1 MAINGGGNPNP
12 VMPPNFGKTFTP
24 EEYRKNGSKGGKA
37 SAKVQ
42 REKRRAREIL
52 DIFLSMPLK
61 KRKEAEIEQI
71 KAFEE
76 LKGKNITVNEAIQL
90 KQVQKALNGDL
101 ASATYIRDTVGDK
114 PSENVNVN
122 AEVKNPFKDLTTE
135 ELKKIANGEED
146 TK

>member
-1 MAINGGGNPNP
+1 MANQNP
-12 VMPPNFGKTFTP
+12 VIPPDFGKTFSP
-24 EEYRKNGSKGGKA
+24 EERRKNSSKGGRNG
-37 SAKVQ
+37 AKTK
-42 REKRRAREIL
+42 RERKRANEIL
-52 DIFLSMPLK
+52 NIFLSMPLK
-61 KRKEAEIEQI
+61 KRKEAEIEDI

-90 KQVQKALNGDL
+90 KQVQRALNGDL

-114 PSENVNVN
+114 PVEKVQ

-135 ELKKIANGEED
+135 ELRKLANSEED

>member
-12 VMPPNFGKTFTP
+12 VIPPNFGKTFTK
-24 EEYRKNGSKGGKA
+24 EEYRENGRKGGIASGKA
-37 SAKVQ
+37 K
-42 REKRRAREIL
+42 REKRRAKEIL

-61 KRKEAEIEQI
+61 KRKTAEIEDI
-71 KAFEE
+71 RAFEE

-101 ASATYIRDTVGDK
+101 ASATYIRDTVGEK
-114 PSENVNVN
+114 PSDNVNVN
-122 AEVKNPFKDLTTE
+122 AEVNNPFKDLTSD
-135 ELKKIANGEED
+135 ELRKLVYGED

>member
-1 MAINGGGNPNP
+1 MSKECKGNPNP
-12 VMPPNFGKTFTP
+12 VMPPNFGKSFTP
-24 EEYRKNGSKGGKA
+24 EERKQNASKGGKA
-37 SAKVQ
+37 SVKAT
-42 REKRRAREIL
+42 RERTRANETL
-52 DIFLSMPLK
+52 SIFLSMPSK
-61 KRKEAEIEQI
+61 TRKEAEIEEI

-90 KQVQKALNGDL
+90 RQVQRALNGDL

-135 ELKKIANGEED
+135 ELRKLIDSNED